1 MKKCNFAFSVL
12 LSTLWAGN
20 GVPQSK
26 GLVLSADFSSAATEL
41 VRAVDAYEGVTE
53 VGISEISDTLSATS
67 KQAHSPG
74 EEQAMRAL
82 RTFLE
87 DKLDNN
93 SLRAETIAK
102 AEKAWKLKHG
112 GMAPGADDAAILRQ
126 NALELPGVREMTHRE
141 DDCAAQLRQIF
152 SSQSYRTPTR
162 CSDVRLRRDEHA
174 MRQFFPPASGR

>member
-12 LSTLWAGN
+12 LVTLWAGK
-20 GVPQSK
+20 GVPQAK

-41 VRAVDAYEGVTE
+41 VRTVDAYQGVTE
-53 VGISEISDTLSATS
+53 VGIPEISDALSATS
-67 KQAHSPG
+67 KQAHSQG

-82 RTFLE
+82 RIFLE

-93 SLRAETIAK
+93 ALRAETIAK
-102 AEKAWKLKHG
+102 AENAWKLKHG
-112 GMAPGADDAAILRQ
+112 GMAPGTDEDAILRQ

-152 SSQSYRTPTR
+152 SSQSYRAPTR
-162 CSDVRLRRDEHA
+162 CSNVRLRVDAHA
-174 MRQFFPPASGR
+174 MQQFFPQVSGK